1 MLQAG
6 VIGAPIGWKQTP
18 HRNHDAVSPPS
29 AFKTMTWPPSTC
41 LSIGYLSDLG
51 YQRPFDRWVRF
62 RDL

>member
-29 AFKTMTWPPSTC
+29 AFKTMASPPSTGC
-41 LSIGYLSDLG
+41 RSGICRILDTSGHSIDESVSGI
-51 YQRPFDRWVRF
+51 
-62 RDL
+62 